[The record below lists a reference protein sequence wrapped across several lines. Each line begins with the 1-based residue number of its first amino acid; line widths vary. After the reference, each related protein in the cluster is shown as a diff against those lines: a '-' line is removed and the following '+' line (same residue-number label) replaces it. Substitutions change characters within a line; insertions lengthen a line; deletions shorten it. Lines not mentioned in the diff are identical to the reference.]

1 MPGTL
6 VILPTYMEKD
16 TLPVVLTKVLTQ
28 EVADIL
34 VIDDNSPDGTAQI
47 ASDWASRS
55 ARVHVMNRPGKLGL
69 GTAYL
74 AGFIWGLER
83 GFDCFIEMDSD
94 MSHNPLDLPRFL
106 DEIEKGADLV
116 IGSRYMR
123 GTISVVGWDFKRLI
137 LSKFGN
143 MYASTILGLDLSD
156 ITSGYRAFSRRAL
169 EKIELG
175 AIHSEGY
182 AFQIEVAYMA
192 WSSGLKIAELPIIFT
207 ERASGSSKMS
217 KQIVREAVWLPWRLR
232 LREMKNS
239 FLRFSSA
246 KAPEK
251 NPGRRTEG

>member
-1 MPGTL
+1 MSRVL

-47 ASDWASRS
+47 ASDWASQSR
-55 ARVHVMNRPGKLGL
+55 RVHVMNRPGKLGL

-74 AGFIWGLER
+74 AGFLWGLDR
-83 GFDCFIEMDSD
+83 GYDCFIEMDSD

-123 GTISVVGWDFKRLI
+123 NTISVVGWDFKRLI

-143 MYASTILGLDLSD
+143 FYASTILGMKLSD
-156 ITSGYRAFSRRAL
+156 ITSGYRAFSRRAF
-169 EKIELG
+169 ENMELG
-175 AIHSEGY
+175 NIHSEGY
-182 AFQIEVAYMA
+182 AFQIEMAYMA
-192 WSSGLKIAELPIIFT
+192 SRAGLKIMEVPIIFT

-217 KQIVREAVWLPWRLR
+217 KRIVREAIWLPWRLK
-232 LREMKNS
+232 LRKLINS
-239 FLRFSSA
+239 FSRSA
-246 KAPEK
+246 AKDPQK
-251 NPGRRTEG
+251 SGRRTEG